1 VTTTRRAF
9 NAVLLRQLPFA
20 EAAQRGEVTFTGNAA
35 RFTELLALFDDA
47 DPAFKIV
54 EPRTP

>member
-1 VTTTRRAF
+1 
-9 NAVLLRQLPFA
+9 LPFA